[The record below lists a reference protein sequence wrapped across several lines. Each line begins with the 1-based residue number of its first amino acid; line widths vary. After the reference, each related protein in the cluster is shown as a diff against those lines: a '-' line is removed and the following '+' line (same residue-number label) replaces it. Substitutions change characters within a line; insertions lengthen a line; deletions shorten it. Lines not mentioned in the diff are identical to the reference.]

1 MTPDNPVIGLL
12 LAAGQGSRFGGDK
25 LLQPLADGTPI
36 GLQAARQLA
45 AQVDE
50 LLCVVRPNDHALQAL
65 LSAEGFTVLPNPEH
79 LTGLSSSLKAGV
91 AARPNAAYWLVG
103 LGDMPFIQPATYSS
117 IRAAL
122 NQQLKQ
128 PTHTQRLLR
137 TRLNQHTHGHPCALP
152 QRYRAELMALS
163 GDSGA
168 AKLFKQAKSCDV
180 QLLDT
185 DDSGVLRDIDVP
197 ADLH

>member
-1 MTPDNPVIGLL
+1 MTADNPVIGLL
-12 LAAGQGSRFGGDK
+12 LAAGEGSRFGGDK

-50 LLCVVRPNDHALQAL
+50 LLCVVRPNDRALHALF
-65 LSAEGFTVLPNPEH
+65 SAEGFTVLPNPEH
-79 LTGLSSSLKAGV
+79 LSGLSSSLKAGV

-103 LGDMPFIQPATYSS
+103 LGDMPFIQPATYTSV
-117 IRAAL
+117 RAAL

-128 PTHTQRLLR
+128 PAHTQRLLR
-137 TRLNQHTHGHPCALP
+137 TRLHQHTHGHPCALP
-152 QRYRAELMALS
+152 QRYRTELMALS

-168 AKLFKQAKSCDV
+168 AKLFKQAKPGDV

-197 ADLH
+197 ADLS